1 MSGARSGPTG
11 LIHLGARLYDPATG
25 RFVCEDT
32 VARPANPRPPD
43 GYAYAPTDPVTAKDG
58 NGPDSVD
65 VHVRLPQPD
74 RLLDPD
80 ALPVPAGQLHLRH
93 HHVVRHAHRRP
104 RTSRRRSALHRRI
117 ARDHLADLGGGVL
130 VSDVMAAF
138 PAYIRLGST
147 IRRAAEVV
155 SVSEVGQLMVL
166 DHDGRFVGSLSE
178 EDLVRAM
185 LPGFEDV
192 TTAGVTLADAFRAF
206 LERGRVLADR
216 VIDPLVVRDAATVRS
231 TDELARAAIVMIDR
245 GIRRLP
251 VVDDGALVGTL
262 SRADLCRAVIY
273 HS

>member
-1 MSGARSGPTG
+1 M
-11 LIHLGARLYDPATG
+11 
-25 RFVCEDT
+25 
-32 VARPANPRPPD
+32 
-43 GYAYAPTDPVTAKDG
+43 
-58 NGPDSVD
+58 
-65 VHVRLPQPD
+65 
-74 RLLDPD
+74 
-80 ALPVPAGQLHLRH
+80 
-93 HHVVRHAHRRP
+93 
-104 RTSRRRSALHRRI
+104 
-117 ARDHLADLGGGVL
+117 L

-166 DHDGRFVGSLSE
+166 DHEGRFVGSLSE

-185 LPGFEDV
+185 LPRFEDV
-192 TTAGVTLADAFRAF
+192 TTAGGTLADAFRVF

>member
-1 MSGARSGPTG
+1 M
-11 LIHLGARLYDPATG
+11 
-25 RFVCEDT
+25 
-32 VARPANPRPPD
+32 
-43 GYAYAPTDPVTAKDG
+43 
-58 NGPDSVD
+58 
-65 VHVRLPQPD
+65 
-74 RLLDPD
+74 
-80 ALPVPAGQLHLRH
+80 
-93 HHVVRHAHRRP
+93 
-104 RTSRRRSALHRRI
+104 
-117 ARDHLADLGGGVL
+117 L

-185 LPGFEDV
+185 LPRFEDV
-192 TTAGVTLADAFRAF
+192 TTAGGTLADAFRVF